1 MILSELVAYR
11 RHLEDIT
18 QDGSIDYLRR
28 EIDPVIYSVTNSQQT
43 NADHIAALEHAKATI
58 VSGLQDFQQSLDRIK
73 TDVDRE
79 IERNQ
84 AAYLSRS
91 YGLYQ
96 DMCHGDTTDYIL
108 DRRIQITSQ
117 TEDFVLSRIR
127 RRDTWKYPA
136 AIIRPGKEA
145 WIDHMVAFD
154 PLYVVDHHNDLFDP
168 ARSRFTH
175 VYNSRVRWICVVEK
189 DDHEILQALPNDQM
203 GFVMAWNF
211 FHYKPFEV
219 IKQYL
224 TEVFKKLRPGGVF
237 AFSINDGDLA
247 GGVANAERMFMC
259 YTPGSMIMSISQR
272 IGFAVELRHEL
283 DRAVTWIELQRP
295 GEKPSL
301 RAGQA
306 LAKVINKPRS
316 MASSMLST
324 KKPDAVVDTR
334 PSKTYNTDERE
345 ILIQRAIDL
354 NIDTPERLRNHYSYK
369 QLKKTIKQRNP
380 R

>member
-11 RHLEDIT
+11 RHLEEIT

-28 EIDPVIYSVTNSQQT
+28 EIDPVIYSVANNKQP
-43 NADHIAALEHAKATI
+43 NADHISALEHAKATI
-58 VSGLQDFQQSLDRIK
+58 VAGLQDFQQSLDQIK
-73 TDVDRE
+73 KDVSQE
-79 IERNQ
+79 IEQNQ
-84 AAYLSRS
+84 AAYLARS

-96 DMCHGDTTDYIL
+96 DMCRGDTPEYIL

-127 RRDTWKYPA
+127 RRDTWKHPA
-136 AIIRPGKEA
+136 AIIRPGREA
-145 WIDHMVAFD
+145 WIDQMVAFD
-154 PLYVVDHHNDLFDP
+154 PLYVVDHHNDLLDP
-168 ARSRFTH
+168 ARSRFNQ
-175 VYNSRVRWICVVEK
+175 VYNGRVRWICVVER
-189 DDHEILQALPNDQM
+189 DDHEILQALPDDQM

-224 TEVFKKLRPGGVF
+224 TEVYKKLRPGGVF

-259 YTPGSMIMSISQR
+259 YTPGSMIISISQM
-272 IGFAVELRHEL
+272 IGFSLELRHEL

-295 GEKPSL
+295 GEKSSL

-306 LAKVINKPRS
+306 LAKVIHKPRPL
-316 MASSMLST
+316 APKVGIT
-324 KKPDAVVDTR
+324 KPPETVVDTQT
-334 PSKTYNTDERE
+334 PKIYNTEERE
-345 ILIQRAIDL
+345 MLIQRAIDL
-354 NIDTPERLRNHYSYK
+354 NIDTPERLRNDYSIK
-369 QLKKTIKQRNP
+369 QLRKTIKQRNP

>member
-11 RHLEDIT
+11 RHLEEIT

-28 EIDPVIYSVTNSQQT
+28 EIDPVIFSVANSKQT
-43 NADHIAALEHAKATI
+43 NADHIAALEQSKATI
-58 VSGLQDFQQSLDRIK
+58 VAGLQDFQKSLHRIK
-73 TDVDRE
+73 TDVDQE

-84 AAYLSRS
+84 PAYLARS

-96 DMCHGDTTDYIL
+96 DMCRGDTPEYIL

-127 RRDTWKYPA
+127 RRDTWKHPA
-136 AIIRPGKEA
+136 AIIRPGREA

-168 ARSRFTH
+168 ARSRFTQ
-175 VYNSRVRWICVVEK
+175 VYNGRVRWICIVER
-189 DDHEILQALPNDQM
+189 DDHEILQALPDDQI

-224 TEVFKKLRPGGVF
+224 TEIYKKLRPGGVF

-259 YTPGSMIMSISQR
+259 YTPGSMIISIGQR
-272 IGFAVELRHEL
+272 IGFSVELRHEL
-283 DRAVTWIELQRP
+283 NRAVTWIELQRP
-295 GEKPSL
+295 GERSSL

-306 LAKVINKPRS
+306 LAKVIPKPNS
-316 MASSMLST
+316 FAPKLG
-324 KKPDAVVDTR
+324 DAVLPKQVVDMQLT
-334 PSKTYNTDERE
+334 KTYTLEE
-345 ILIQRAIDL
+345 KEMLIQRAIDL
-354 NIDTPERLRNHYSYK
+354 NIDTPERLRNDYSIK
-369 QLKKTIKQRNP
+369 QLRKTIKQRNP

>member
-11 RHLEDIT
+11 RHLEEIV
-18 QDGSIDYLRR
+18 QDGSVDYLRR
-28 EIDPVIYSVTNSQQT
+28 EIDPVIYSVANCKQL
-43 NADHIAALEHAKATI
+43 NADHVADLEQAKSTI
-58 VSGLQDFQQSLDRIK
+58 VAGLQDFHQSLDRIK
-73 TDVDRE
+73 QDVDRK
-79 IERNQ
+79 IEQNQ

-96 DMCHGDTTDYIL
+96 DMCHGDTPEYIL

-127 RRDTWKYPA
+127 RRDTWKHPA
-136 AIIRPGKEA
+136 AIIRPGREA
-145 WIDHMVAFD
+145 WIDQMVAFD
-154 PLYVVDHHNDLFDP
+154 PLYVVDHHNDLFYP
-168 ARSRFTH
+168 ARSRFNQ
-175 VYNSRVRWICVVEK
+175 VYNGRVRWICIVER
-189 DDHEILQALPNDQM
+189 DDHEMLHALPNDQM

-224 TEVFKKLRPGGVF
+224 TEVYTKLRPGGVF

-259 YTPGSMIMSISQR
+259 YTPGSMIMSIGQR
-272 IGFAVELRHEL
+272 IGFSLELRHEL

-295 GEKPSL
+295 GEKSSL

-306 LAKVINKPRS
+306 LAKVINKSRPVAPKAR
-316 MASSMLST
+316 AIQPAQ
-324 KKPDAVVDTR
+324 KPVDTQTT
-334 PSKTYNTDERE
+334 KTYTTEERE
-345 ILIQRAIDL
+345 MLIQRAIDL
-354 NIDTPERLRNHYSYK
+354 NIDTPERLRNDYSIK
-369 QLKKTIKQRNP
+369 QLRKTIKQRNP

>member
-43 NADHIAALEHAKATI
+43 NADHIAALEHAKETI
-58 VSGLQDFQQSLDRIK
+58 VLGLQDFQQSLGRIK

-272 IGFAVELRHEL
+272 IGFAIELRHEL

-306 LAKVINKPRS
+306 LAKVINKSES
-316 MASSMLST
+316 MASSMSST
-324 KKPDAVVDTR
+324 KMPDAVVDTR